1 MREHNLRLMD
11 TVVQILECE
20 LVSPREVDKRSG
32 TLILQ
37 FGERQAPIMAALAEA
52 NISVDA
58 RSLGIRV
65 SPHIYNDEAD
75 IAKLLEVIKAHR

>member
-1 MREHNLRLMD
+1 
-11 TVVQILECE
+11 
-20 LVSPREVDKRSG
+20 
-32 TLILQ
+32 
-37 FGERQAPIMAALAEA
+37 LAEA

-75 IAKLLEVIKAHR
+75 ILRLLEVIKAHR